1 MRRVATFALSATAL
15 ALAGCGGSPGDLL
28 AIDVSGGAA
37 QRHQRIVVEN
47 NGNATCN
54 GGPTR
59 DIGSDALIDAR
70 EIERELKDPADAAA
84 VFGPGRRGA
93 TSYVARTKD
102 GAVRWQEGAPGLP
115 AVLPKA
121 QLFALQQGRTLC
133 AGGGSGNG

>member
-1 MRRVATFALSATAL
+1 MRRPAIAILGAVAAL

-59 DIGSDALIDAR
+59 DIGSEALIQAR
-70 EIERELKDPADAAA
+70 EIERDLKDPADAATDY
-84 VFGPGRRGA
+84 GPGRRGG

-102 GAVRWQEGAPGLP
+102 GTVRWQEGAPRLP
-115 AVLPKA
+115 PVLPKA

-133 AGGGSGNG
+133 